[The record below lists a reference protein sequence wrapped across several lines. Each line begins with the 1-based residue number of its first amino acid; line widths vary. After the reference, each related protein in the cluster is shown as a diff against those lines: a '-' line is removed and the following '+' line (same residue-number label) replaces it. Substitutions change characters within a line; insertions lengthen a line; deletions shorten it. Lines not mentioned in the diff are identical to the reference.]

1 MATTK
6 KKIIPI
12 EVRDEYILGS
22 GVSIGA
28 VGSFDSMVL
37 RVKFDDSWIG
47 LNKYA
52 TWTDAQG
59 NSGQQT
65 QISPFELVDGEAHT
79 YDVPVPQLPLTY
91 AGPVRLS
98 FTGYAMTADGASIDR
113 IMNTATGTFIVLES
127 NAMRLGDGTVTPTL
141 ADQLTATVNECTKR
155 VAAAEGKI
163 DEFEEAETER
173 ANAEMTRGANEETR
187 IEYEN
192 ERVTAEE
199 QRQIAELGAL
209 GNYYEEEA
217 NAVHNSLG
225 EVVPNE
231 QGGRVGAEIQRRHD
245 EAERISNEIDRK
257 QKETERKDNE
267 SERVSNENRRIEKD
281 GYREA
286 QVEYIV
292 NLVGDTDAAL
302 DAILAIQNG
311 LIGGAR

>member
-65 QISPFELVDGEAHT
+65 QLSPFDLVDGEAHT
-79 YDVPVPQLPLTY
+79 YDVSVPQLPLVY
-91 AGPVRLS
+91 AGSVRLS

-127 NAMRLGDGTVTPTL
+127 NAMRLVDGNL
-141 ADQLTATVNECTKR
+141 DASLGEQLKAIADKCAGI
-155 VAAAEGKI
+155 AADAEDKME
-163 DEFEEAETER
+163 EFEDAED
-173 ANAEMTRGANEETR
+173 TRDDYESQRLENEEGRTS
-187 IEYEN
+187 
-192 ERVTAEE
+192 AEE
-199 QRQIAELGAL
+199 QRQINEFGEL

-225 EVVPNE
+225 EVVLNE
-231 QGGRVGAEIQRRHD
+231 QGGRVGAEIQRRLNEAVRVSNEENRIVKEGERD
-245 EAERISNEIDRK
+245 EAESRRDEKEVKRQSNEAERIS
-257 QKETERKDNE
+257 
-267 SERVSNENRRIEKD
+267 KD

-286 QVEYIV
+286 QMKYIE
-292 NLVGDTDAAL
+292 NLVGDVDTAL

-311 LIGGAR
+311 LTGGAR

>member
-28 VGSFDSMVL
+28 VGSYDSMVL

-65 QISPFELVDGEAHT
+65 QLSPFELVDGEAHT
-79 YDVPVPQLPLTY
+79 YDVSVPQLPLTY

-127 NAMRLGDGTVTPTL
+127 NAMRLVDGNL
-141 ADQLTATVNECTKR
+141 DASLGEQLKAIADKCAGIAADAEDKMEAFEDAEDTRDYYESQRLKNEGGRTS
-155 VAAAEGKI
+155 
-163 DEFEEAETER
+163 
-173 ANAEMTRGANEETR
+173 
-187 IEYEN
+187 
-192 ERVTAEE
+192 AEE
-199 QRQIAELGAL
+199 QRQINEFGAL
-209 GNYYEEEA
+209 GNYYDKSED
-217 NAVHNSLG
+217 VVRNSEG
-225 EVVPNE
+225 GGVPNAE
-231 QGGRVGAEIQRRHD
+231 GGRVGAEIQRRHD
-245 EAERISNEIDRK
+245 EADRV
-257 QKETERKDNE
+257 QKE
-267 SERVSNENRRIEKD
+267 SERVNNENTRILDENARIANENTRINKDEIRDIKISKIEYLIGDVEKAVD
-281 GYREA
+281 G
-286 QVEYIV
+286 
-292 NLVGDTDAAL
+292 
-302 DAILAIQNG
+302 ILAIQAN
-311 LIGGAR
+311 LIGDNL

>member
-65 QISPFELVDGEAHT
+65 QLSPFELVDGEAHT
-79 YDVPVPQLPLTY
+79 YDVSVPQLPLTY
-91 AGPVRLS
+91 AGSVRLS

-127 NAMRLGDGTVTPTL
+127 NAMRLVDGNL
-141 ADQLTATVNECTKR
+141 DASLGEQLKAIADKCAGIAAYAEDKMEAFEDAEDTRDYYESQRLKNEGGRTS
-155 VAAAEGKI
+155 
-163 DEFEEAETER
+163 
-173 ANAEMTRGANEETR
+173 
-187 IEYEN
+187 
-192 ERVTAEE
+192 AEE
-199 QRQIAELGAL
+199 QRQINEFGAL
-209 GNYYEEEA
+209 GNYYDESEG
-217 NAVHNSLG
+217 VVNSEG
-225 EVVPNE
+225 EVVSNAD
-231 QGGRVGAEIQRRHD
+231 GGRVGAEIQRRHD
-245 EAERISNEIDRK
+245 EADRV
-257 QKETERKDNE
+257 QKE
-267 SERVSNENRRIEKD
+267 SERVNNENTRILDENARIQNENARIQNENARIRNDEIRDIKISKIEDLIGDVEKTVD
-281 GYREA
+281 G
-286 QVEYIV
+286 
-292 NLVGDTDAAL
+292 
-302 DAILAIQNG
+302 ILAIQES
-311 LIGGAR
+311 LIGGDA